1 MIFKTISAA
10 KIRVK
15 TWEEEEEIHYKVTE
29 KKKILQGW
37 PSQSG
42 TVPPYSLYSSI
53 NLPCHLYKSCLWKWV
68 SCQGAQE
75 PWNRYSLQCKS
86 WLWDQRMDPK
96 LQISPSLWLISRMG
110 YNSILDTFE
119 QNVYKLK
126 GISALTPA
134 ILNEKKKKRKVTL
147 VILIGISLYE

>member
-1 MIFKTISAA
+1 
-10 KIRVK
+10 
-15 TWEEEEEIHYKVTE
+15 
-29 KKKILQGW
+29 
-37 PSQSG
+37 
-42 TVPPYSLYSSI
+42 
-53 NLPCHLYKSCLWKWV
+53 
-68 SCQGAQE
+68 
-75 PWNRYSLQCKS
+75 
-86 WLWDQRMDPK
+86 
-96 LQISPSLWLISRMG
+96 MG